1 MTTPFPG
8 MDPYLEGYLW
18 PDVHQELASVIKGLL
33 APQISPGYVARL
45 SSYTVEDTSPEETY
59 TRSLYH
65 LSINYREDPPPP
77 ALKVEEQ
84 DWMRE
89 LLDIKVKLMPE

>member
-1 MTTPFPG
+1 M
-8 MDPYLEGYLW
+8 
-18 PDVHQELASVIKGLL
+18 IKGLL

-65 LSINYREDPPPP
+65 LSINYQEDPPPP
-77 ALKVEEQ
+77 ALNEEEQ
-84 DWMRE
+84 AWMQK
-89 LLDIKVKLMPE
+89 LLESNLASSSE